1 MFCKYVYMYWWTR
14 NLYLFLMGN
23 FDRHDQD
30 QEVQSKIATIEDLH
44 SRLKLNIDNIQQLN
58 QQVWNFYFGECK
70 LLNSILPP
78 TLHARIIFWIAILGI
93 LTPKFSLAFSII
105 CTCCFD
111 IFQLSNLQK
120 ENHRLRNDLDREISS
135 RQTMELQVESKEQTI
150 SSLKS
155 QLEAKRH
162 LLIENSSPLKDFDKP
177 VSPHCSSSNHF
188 HLSYCMN
195 EMNENFILRAYFQ
208 NDHMSAH

>member
-1 MFCKYVYMYWWTR
+1 M
-14 NLYLFLMGN
+14 
-23 FDRHDQD
+23 
-30 QEVQSKIATIEDLH
+30 
-44 SRLKLNIDNIQQLN
+44 
-58 QQVWNFYFGECK
+58 
-70 LLNSILPP
+70 
-78 TLHARIIFWIAILGI
+78 
-93 LTPKFSLAFSII
+93 LTPKFYLVHASV
-105 CTCCFD
+105 T

-177 VSPHCSSSNHF
+177 VSRHCSPPTSS
-188 HLSYCMN
+188 LPPVILN
-195 EMNENFILRAYFQ
+195 EWKLHPQNFILKMITWVHIIKTNFVFMQDNLVDFFDTLIRILFTLWV
-208 NDHMSAH
+208 